1 MKKKSKKDEVKTAKV
16 IEVLPTKIKVE
27 DENNEDD
34 AGFDVIEPS
43 ELVTHIEKLPETST
57 ALSSLT
63 RFDALDLYLKEIA
76 RYPRL
81 TQGEEK
87 ILALK
92 YINDKDIE
100 AAKKL
105 IVSNL
110 WVVVKIARE
119 YEAAARNLLD
129 LIQEGNMG
137 LMEAVKNFDPYK
149 EVRFPSYAS
158 WWIKAYVIRYVI
170 ANWRL
175 VKIGTTQAQR
185 KLFFNLKREKDKLE
199 REGFSPTPK
208 LLADRLSVR
217 ESDVVEMEQRMGS
230 ADVSVD
236 TPLSDDTDSTL
247 LSVLPSGTP
256 NAESLLSMREEK
268 ERISEALREF
278 SSRLPER
285 EKIILEDRLLGE
297 DKVTLQEFSDKFNLS
312 KERVRQLETR
322 IKEKLK
328 VFLEERFGDTI
339 SEIELGE

>member
-1 MKKKSKKDEVKTAKV
+1 MKRRSKKEDSKKSQIIEVIPAKV
-16 IEVLPTKIKVE
+16 QVEEAEAVDDSFDDVQPSQLPGNPENLPTKV
-27 DENNEDD
+27 
-34 AGFDVIEPS
+34 S
-43 ELVTHIEKLPETST
+43 SST
-57 ALSSLT
+57 ALT
-63 RFDALDLYLKEIA
+63 KFDALDLYLKEIA

-81 TQGEEK
+81 SHSEERS
-87 ILALK
+87 LAVS
-92 YINDKDIE
+92 YIEKKDVE
-100 AAKKL
+100 AARKL
-105 IVSNL
+105 VVSNL

-158 WWIKAYVIRYVI
+158 WWIKAYIIRYVI

-185 KLFFNLKREKDKLE
+185 KLFFNLKREKEKLE

-230 ADVSVD
+230 SDVSVD
-236 TPLSDDTDSTL
+236 TPLSDDSDSTL
-247 LSVLPSGTP
+247 HSVLPSPAP
-256 NAESLLSMREEK
+256 NAESLLSQRESK
-268 ERISEALREF
+268 ERIFDALREF
-278 SSRLPER
+278 SSKLTER

-297 DKVTLQEFSDKFNLS
+297 DKVTLQEFSDKFKLS

-328 VFLEERFGDTI
+328 VFLEERFGETI
-339 SEIELGE
+339 SEIEFGE